1 MASTTSTG
9 DSTDTAVSKAAD
21 ITDRL
26 TQMADRSS
34 LMALDA
40 TLRAAHDNGV
50 KSLVGIGNFSAAA
63 EVRAM
68 ARQMLQATRD
78 FRAALHEAAE

>member
-9 DSTDTAVSKAAD
+9 DSTDAAVSKAANA
-21 ITDRL
+21 TDHLAR
-26 TQMADRSS
+26 MADRSS

-40 TLRAAHDNGV
+40 TLRAAHDDGI
-50 KSLVGIGNFSAAA
+50 KSLVGIANLGAAA

-78 FRAALHEAAE
+78 FRAALHEAVE

>member
-9 DSTDTAVSKAAD
+9 DSADTAVSKAAD
-21 ITDRL
+21 AATRL
-26 TQMADRSS
+26 TQVADRSS

-40 TLRAAHDNGV
+40 TLRAVHDDGI
-50 KSLVGIGNFSAAA
+50 KSLVGIGNLGAAA

-78 FRAALHEAAE
+78 FRAALHEAVE